1 MNFFSFYS
9 FFFLHQ
15 DRMKLL
21 VFFIFSE
28 KNSWNIFLI
37 YFFFFLSCLQ
47 VCVFDIIFL
56 HSCFFFIINVRRM
69 DVRSTKWL
77 LNLNSSKLLS
87 FNYFQLIKYSLEWD
101 GLSFDCQYFILLL
114 LFFSTVWS
122 NLYTLSGIPHFIDN
136 RNYCYWSTIMLAIP
150 A

>member
-1 MNFFSFYS
+1 MILYSINYIYSILIIKHNANTVNDDEQHKNFFHWKKMMQNKTLEFFSFYS

-87 FNYFQLIKYSLEWD
+87 FNYFQLI
-101 GLSFDCQYFILLL
+101 
-114 LFFSTVWS
+114 
-122 NLYTLSGIPHFIDN
+122 
-136 RNYCYWSTIMLAIP
+136 
-150 A
+150 